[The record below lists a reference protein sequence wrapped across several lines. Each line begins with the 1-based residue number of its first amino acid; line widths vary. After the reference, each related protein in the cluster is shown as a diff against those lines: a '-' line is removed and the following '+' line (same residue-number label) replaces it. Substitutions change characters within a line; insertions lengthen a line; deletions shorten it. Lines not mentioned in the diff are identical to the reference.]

1 MATLQIAL
9 HVVGIGIGATALMD
23 LWVATLQ
30 RFGVGT
36 LNFDLVG
43 RWAGHLIRGRACP
56 SSIRESPRI
65 AGERTWGWLTHYAV
79 GTAFAALAAAVLGS
93 DWLEN
98 PSFWPAVGIG
108 IATVA
113 APLLVM
119 QPAMGY
125 GFASRGTPTP
135 LRNCLRSLTNHAV
148 FGIGLYAAAVLI
160 AAIP

>member
-1 MATLQIAL
+1 MPTLQTLLHIA
-9 HVVGIGIGATALMD
+9 GIGIGATAVMD

-43 RWAGHLIRGRACP
+43 RWAGHLIRGRACH

-65 AGERTWGWLTHYAV
+65 AAERTWGWLTHYAV

-108 IATVA
+108 VTTVA
-113 APLLVM
+113 APLLIM

-125 GFASRGTPTP
+125 GVASSRTPTP
-135 LRNCLRSLTNHAV
+135 LSNCLRSLTNHAA
-148 FGIGLYAAAVLI
+148 F
-160 AAIP
+160 